1 MTNILNQLPGVP
13 EFVGTAAADTIGL
26 VIANVDEQL
35 RSRMNLDLTY
45 PTIGLIGSRTGAG
58 AQIKAVDDAAKM
70 SNIEVLSIELP
81 RDTKSGGGHG
91 NFIIIGGKDVSDVRQ
106 AVELS
111 LKLIDQ
117 NAGELYISEA
127 GHLEVQFTARAGKAI
142 HMAFGAPID
151 KAFGFI
157 CSCPAPIGMVIA
169 DLAMKSAGV
178 ELVSYGTPTQGTSFS
193 NEVVI
198 TISGEADAVRQAVIK
213 ARETGIQLLYTM
225 GEYPDPV
232 KTPYL

>member
-117 NAGELYISEA
+117 NAGELYI
-127 GHLEVQFTARAGKAI
+127 
-142 HMAFGAPID
+142 
-151 KAFGFI
+151 
-157 CSCPAPIGMVIA
+157 
-169 DLAMKSAGV
+169 
-178 ELVSYGTPTQGTSFS
+178 
-193 NEVVI
+193 
-198 TISGEADAVRQAVIK
+198 
-213 ARETGIQLLYTM
+213 
-225 GEYPDPV
+225 
-232 KTPYL
+232 